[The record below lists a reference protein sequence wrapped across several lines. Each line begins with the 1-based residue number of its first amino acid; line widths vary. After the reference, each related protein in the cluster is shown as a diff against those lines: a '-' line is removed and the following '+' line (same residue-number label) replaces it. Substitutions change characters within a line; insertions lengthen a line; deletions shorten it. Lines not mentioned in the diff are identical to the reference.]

1 MRQVRWAERWAWEAR
16 RPGKHRFTSTPS
28 QHTHNIHYAKA
39 STGSLKEDEKR
50 KEKIIFMYAMDI
62 CWCWITQKQ
71 TSPHSERKKRSM
83 KEIFR
88 SKNAKWV
95 ESSRASTLFIS
106 TQPSLLLIHPGFP
119 FASSLRRS
127 LSPPTT
133 PRVSSRLLRFYAPLD
148 AIIPTQSHCRTPSIV
163 PV

>member
-1 MRQVRWAERWAWEAR
+1 MRQVRRAERWAWEAR

-95 ESSRASTLFIS
+95 ESSEHIVHFNSTF
-106 TQPSLLLIHPGFP
+106 PSSHPPRVPFRIF
-119 FASSLRRS
+119 FASLSLP
-127 LSPPTT
+127 LPIT

>member
-1 MRQVRWAERWAWEAR
+1 MRQVRRAERWAWEAR

-28 QHTHNIHYAKA
+28 QHTHKIHYAKA

-71 TSPHSERKKRSM
+71 TSLHTVRERREAWKKFFEVKTQS
-83 KEIFR
+83 
-88 SKNAKWV
+88 

-127 LSPPTT
+127 LSLPPQL
-133 PRVSSRLLRFYAPLD
+133 PEYHLGFFGFMLLLML
-148 AIIPTQSHCRTPSIV
+148 
-163 PV
+163 